1 MIDRYTRPAMGAIWA
16 DRAKIDAWLQIEIQ
30 VCEAWYRRGRI
41 PEWAIEAIRTATC
54 DLDRMAAIEA
64 EVDHDTIAFLR
75 ATGETVGE
83 ASRFIHLGLTSS
95 DIVDTGLAI
104 QSTSAA
110 ALILQELD
118 HVIEV
123 VGTRALEHRNTL
135 TIGRTHGVFAEPTT
149 FGMKLLVLFDEL
161 KRQRERLHLAARD
174 IAVGKI
180 SGAVGTHAHIPP
192 DAEEE
197 VLAALGLGVEPIST
211 QIVQRDRHAFF
222 LTTLAGLAGTLE
234 KMALEVRHLQRSE
247 VREAEEPF
255 PEGNQGSSAMPHKR
269 NPHAS
274 ERVCGLAR
282 LIRGYAVTG
291 LENIALWHERD
302 ISHNSTERV
311 TFPDACCVV
320 DFMLAEIAE
329 IYKGL
334 VVYPERMLANLNGSG
349 GVVFSQRVMLALVD
363 AGMDRQSAYKLVQ
376 RHALTSW
383 DGGRPFREAIT
394 SDPEVTARLNPEMIA
409 DLFDPLQQLMHIN
422 AAFARTGL
430 YAAEVAR

>member
-1 MIDRYTRPAMGAIWA
+1 MIDRYTRPAMGDIWN
-16 DRAKIDAWLQIEIQ
+16 DRRKIDAWLQIELQ

-41 PEWAIEAIRTATC
+41 PQWAIEAIRPATC
-54 DLDRMAAIEA
+54 DLDRMAEIER

-83 ASRFIHLGLTSS
+83 ASRYIHLGLTSS
-95 DIVDTGLAI
+95 DIVDTGLAS
-104 QSTSAA
+104 QAQAAA
-110 ALILQELD
+110 ALILDELD
-118 HVIEV
+118 HLIEII
-123 VGTRALEHRNTL
+123 GGRAVEFRNTL

-149 FGMKLLVLFDEL
+149 FGLKLLVFYEEL
-161 KRQRERLHLAARD
+161 RRQRKRLTLAAEE

-192 DAEEE
+192 DVETE
-197 VLAALGLGVEPIST
+197 VLTAIGLGVEPIST

-222 LTTLAGLAGTLE
+222 LSSLAGLAGTLE

-255 PEGNQGSSAMPHKR
+255 GEGNQGSSAMPHKR

-282 LIRGYAVTG
+282 LVRGYAGTG

-311 TFPDACCVV
+311 TFPDSCCLI
-320 DFMLAEIAE
+320 DFMLAEISH
-329 IYKGL
+329 IYEGL
-334 VVYPERMLANLNGSG
+334 VVYPDRMLANLNAGG
-349 GVVFSQRVMLALVD
+349 GVIFSQRVMLALVD
-363 AGMDRQSAYKLVQ
+363 SGLDRQTAYKLVQ
-376 RHALTSW
+376 RLAHASW
-383 DGGRPFREAIT
+383 DGGGSFRDSVEA
-394 SDPEVTARLNPEMIA
+394 DPEISSRLDPATIA
-409 DLFDPLQQLMHIN
+409 DLFDPQAQLLHID
-422 AAFARTGL
+422 ASFDRVGL
-430 YAAEVAR
+430 LPSEVTA